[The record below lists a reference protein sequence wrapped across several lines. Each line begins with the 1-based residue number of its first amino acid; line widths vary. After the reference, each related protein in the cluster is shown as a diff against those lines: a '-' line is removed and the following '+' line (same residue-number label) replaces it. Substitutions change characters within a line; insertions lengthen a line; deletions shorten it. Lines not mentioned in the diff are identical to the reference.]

1 MKTIR
6 LIHNLPRSG
15 GTIISKCLA
24 AQKDTILLSEIH
36 PNGIE
41 IRKKMGLDPIDF
53 DPIFQFQIW
62 NNSFEKDEYKKISNS
77 DYKFEEKI
85 DLIYE
90 KTESLNKKLVIRD
103 WAFADYFGK
112 PFTEPKYKNSLLEI
126 LNKKYKIL
134 NLYVIRHPIKTY
146 LSCYNFLNFFRSGYD
161 FDFFIKGYRNYFLNA
176 STNNICIFENFITNP
191 EKSLKKM
198 CDILDIDYD
207 TNYLNK
213 LKDVNLTGDIN
224 AVSSVNIHNKDSLA
238 KKKLTEDEIK
248 NQIENRPDFIKLME
262 DLKNYY

>member
-62 NNSFEKDEYKKISNS
+62 NNLFEKDEYKKISNS
-77 DYKFEEKI
+77 DYKFEKKI

-112 PFTEPKYKNSLLEI
+112 PFTEPKYKNT
-126 LNKKYKIL
+126 
-134 NLYVIRHPIKTY
+134 VI
-146 LSCYNFLNFFRSGYD
+146 NWF
-161 FDFFIKGYRNYFLNA
+161 
-176 STNNICIFENFITNP
+176 
-191 EKSLKKM
+191 
-198 CDILDIDYD
+198 
-207 TNYLNK
+207 
-213 LKDVNLTGDIN
+213 
-224 AVSSVNIHNKDSLA
+224 
-238 KKKLTEDEIK
+238 
-248 NQIENRPDFIKLME
+248 IENGIPRNDMNVYADSIYCRTNKTDKYI
-262 DLKNYY
+262 DLYKKN

>member
-1 MKTIR
+1 MRTIR

-41 IRKKMGLDPIDF
+41 IRKKMGLDPIGF

-62 NNSFEKDEYKKISNS
+62 NNLFEKDEYKKISNS

-112 PFTEPKYKNSLLEI
+112 PFIEPSYKNSLLDV
-126 LNKKYKIL
+126 LSKKFEIL
-134 NLYVIRHPIKTY
+134 NLYLIRHPLELI
-146 LSCYNFLNFFRSGYD
+146 LSCYKFADFFRRYDFNFFL
-161 FDFFIKGYRNYFLNA
+161 KGYKNYFLNA
-176 STNNICIFENFITNP
+176 SKNNIFKYENFSLEP
-191 EKSLKKM
+191 EKNLKNM
-198 CDILDIDYD
+198 CNILKINFDD
-207 TNYLNK
+207 NYINK
-213 LKDVNLTGDIN
+213 LADVKLLGDHTAMNSKQIFSKENVAEKLIKKDDLDKI
-224 AVSSVNIHNKDSLA
+224 
-238 KKKLTEDEIK
+238 KKH
-248 NQIENRPDFIKLME
+248 PDFINLMK